1 MITLGATWLCMS
13 TGGWLLLRASSR
25 KHHTGVTF
33 AVEDSCF
40 GNCHLRS
47 SRPCHG
53 RLQLVGFRV
62 VRPTQLYMPSIS
74 PIMKNK
80 DKKITYWAKCM
91 HEGCTRM
98 KTKWTTISEI
108 TNHRRTVHVYIFFK
122 KDQYMSTTTQVPW
135 TRDKR
140 GRPANSNTNI
150 RKVVQRSYKLFHIC
164 LLYCSNEK
172 KTA

>member
-25 KHHTGVTF
+25 KHHTGVSF

-40 GNCHLRS
+40 GNCHLRW

-91 HEGCTRM
+91 QEGCTRAW
-98 KTKWTTISEI
+98 KPNGPLSVRSPLTKE
-108 TNHRRTVHVYIFFK
+108 
-122 KDQYMSTTTQVPW
+122 QYMSVTQVSW
-135 TRDKR
+135 TRGGDQQIATQILETK
-140 GRPANSNTNI
+140 G
-150 RKVVQRSYKLFHIC
+150 VQRSYKLFHISLVHIVQRKKKC
-164 LLYCSNEK
+164 LILPWH
-172 KTA
+172 T

>member
-25 KHHTGVTF
+25 KHHTGVSF

-108 TNHRRTVHVYIFFK
+108 TTHKRTVHVCHTSFL
-122 KDQYMSTTTQVPW
+122 
-135 TRDKR
+135 DKR

-150 RKVVQRSYKLFHIC
+150 R
-164 LLYCSNEK
+164 N
-172 KTA
+172 

>member
-1 MITLGATWLCMS
+1 MS

-25 KHHTGVTF
+25 KHHTGVSF
-33 AVEDSCF
+33 AVDDSCF
-40 GNCHLRS
+40 GNCHLRW

-108 TNHRRTVHVYIFFK
+108 TTHK
-122 KDQYMSTTTQVPW
+122 EQYMFVTQVSW
-135 TRDKR
+135 TRGGDQQIETQILEKLSR
-140 GRPANSNTNI
+140 DLINYFTSVFYI
-150 RKVVQRSYKLFHIC
+150 VQMK
-164 LLYCSNEK
+164 K